1 MIYKLIDAST
11 ICDLIDVKKL
21 AEEDTS
27 ELFRVNNYILQY
39 EEKND
44 NVTVHAAYNDDS
56 TELLGILIN
65 SFIDTLWFEHQ
76 SYVLLDHRGSGVF
89 TFMFDS
95 HIRLAYESGCNT
107 YQTTS
112 TADDVKIWNDRGYPI
127 GTKLKD
133 GLPLWEAAINGP
145 LKTDLV
151 WNLE

>member
-1 MIYKLIDAST
+1 MIYKLINAGT
-11 ICDLIDVKKL
+11 IIDLIDIKTL

-27 ELFRVNNYILQY
+27 ELFNVHSYILFY
-39 EEKND
+39 ELKD

-65 SFIDTLWFEHQ
+65 SFVDTLWFEHQ
-76 SYVLLDHRGSGVF
+76 SYVLLAHRSSGVF

-95 HIRLAYESGCNT
+95 HIRLAHEAGCNT
-107 YQTTS
+107 YQTVS
-112 TADDVKIWNDRGYPI
+112 TADEVKAWTDRGYPI

-151 WNLE
+151 WDLD